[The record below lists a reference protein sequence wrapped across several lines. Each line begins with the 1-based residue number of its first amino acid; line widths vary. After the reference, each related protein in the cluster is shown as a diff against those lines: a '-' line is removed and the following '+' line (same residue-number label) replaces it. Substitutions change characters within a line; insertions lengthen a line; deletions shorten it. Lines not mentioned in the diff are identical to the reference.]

1 MEELI
6 RKLRQA
12 LTAAFSGA
20 KIKLAQ
26 AKPAKKVT
34 GEVVWDGFG
43 GVEHIDR
50 QRRLRKVIDS
60 ALDADERLAVSLI
73 LTLTPEENVVMSG
86 SSED

>member
-12 LTAAFSGA
+12 LIAEFPGA

-26 AKPAKKVT
+26 ARAAKKVT
-34 GEVVWDGFG
+34 GEVVWDGFSG
-43 GVEHIDR
+43 IEHIDR

-60 ALDADERLAVSLI
+60 ALDANERLAVSLI